1 MEIFDDE
8 DRLRAMPHS
17 AEFFSIAGSQNKIL
31 SAFTEAVKVTI
42 FQKSV
47 IGDLAY
53 PMAVK

>member
-1 MEIFDDE
+1 
-8 DRLRAMPHS
+8 MPHI
-17 AEFFSIAGSQNKIL
+17 AEFFRIAGSQSKIL
-31 SAFTEAVKVTI
+31 SAFTEAIKVTV